1 MPSLRFSS
9 LFVVAG
15 LFAAAASAVAQPVL
29 GFREDFPAVSG
40 TGTWAG
46 GAITSNPGT
55 GGLGGINDG
64 YLDVSRDF
72 VASLGT
78 VSFGSEYQGDW
89 TTTGITQIRVW
100 LTDPGADQALEIH
113 LGIGNMENFWQ
124 YNAGW
129 LPPSGAWAEYVADLS
144 SSANWTRIIGTTG
157 MTFTQAL
164 QFADRLH
171 LRHDNFPYT
180 KAPDGVL
187 GDFGM
192 DHIVLTN
199 GTAGVDEGGP
209 RDGSPIDLAPPFP
222 NPSRGPVTL
231 SIAQREA
238 GPVRIEVVDVGGRR
252 VRAAELPSAGAGPRL
267 WLWDGRDGRGAR
279 VAPGAYRV
287 RATGPSGG
295 TSRSLVRID

>member
-9 LFVVAG
+9 LFVAAG
-15 LFAAAASAVAQPVL
+15 LLTAATAIAQPTL
-29 GFREDFPAVSG
+29 GFREDFPAANG

-46 GAITSNPGT
+46 GAIVSNPGT

-64 YLDVSRDF
+64 YLVVARDF
-72 VASLGT
+72 AAQLGT
-78 VSFGSEYQGDW
+78 VSTGPEYQGNW
-89 TTTGITQIRVW
+89 TTTGITQIRLW
-100 LTDPGADQALEIH
+100 LTDHGSDEALEIH
-113 LGIGNMENFWQ
+113 IGIGNQSNFWQ
-124 YNAGW
+124 YNPGW
-129 LPPSGAWAEYVADLS
+129 LPPSGSWAVFVADLS

-157 MTFTQAL
+157 TFTQAL
-164 QFADRLH
+164 QLADRLNV
-171 LRHDNFPYT
+171 RHDNSPYSQQ
-180 KAPDGVL
+180 PNPL
-187 GDFGM
+187 IGDFGV

-199 GTAGVDEGGP
+199 GTAGVDDNGP
-209 RDGSPIDLAPPFP
+209 RAGSPIDLAPPFP

-238 GPVRIEVVDVGGRR
+238 GPVKIEVVDVGGRR
-252 VRAAELPSAGAGPRL
+252 VRAAELASAGAGPRV
-267 WLWDGRDGRGAR
+267 WMWDGRDDRGAR

>member
-1 MPSLRFSS
+1 MPSLRCSL
-9 LFVVAG
+9 LFVAAG
-15 LFAAAASAVAQPVL
+15 LLTAASAVAQPTL
-29 GFREDFPAVSG
+29 GFREEFPAMNG

-64 YLDVSRDF
+64 YLVVSRDAA
-72 VASLGT
+72 ASLGT

-100 LTDPGADQALEIH
+100 LTDHGVDQQLEIH
-113 LGIGNMENFWQ
+113 IGIGNMGNFWQ
-124 YNAGW
+124 YNPGW

-144 SSANWTRIIGTTG
+144 SSAGWTRIIGTTG
-157 MTFTQAL
+157 TFIQAL
-164 QFADRLH
+164 QGADRLH
-171 LRHDNFPYT
+171 LRHDTAPYIQQPN
-180 KAPDGVL
+180 ALL

-192 DHIVLTN
+192 DHVVLTN
-199 GTAGVDEGGP
+199 GTVGIDGGGP
-209 RDGSPIDLAPPFP
+209 RAGSPIDLAPPFP

-252 VRAAELPSAGAGPRL
+252 VRAAELPPASAGPRL
-267 WLWDGRDGRGAR
+267 WLWDGRDDRGAR